1 MKLRKTEY
9 LTCKEGPYLLR
20 YIKKAGRIFNKT
32 ANLLNKSNAGV
43 IKLNARAVDDL
54 IQIQIESHLIQSNL
68 LWHYFQKT
76 PQEIGF
82 KKTTFSQGNE
92 QLHELR
98 LRHAGVA
105 Q

>member
-1 MKLRKTEY
+1 MKLKKTNY
-9 LTCKEGPYLLR
+9 LTCKEGPYLLI

-32 ANLLNKSNAGV
+32 ASLLNKLNAGV

-54 IQIQIESHLIQSNL
+54 IKIKIESHLIQSDL

-76 PQEIGF
+76 PEQIGF
-82 KKTTFSQGNE
+82 KKTTYCQRIR
-92 QLHELR
+92 QLHKLR
-98 LRHAGVA
+98 ARPAGSA

>member
-1 MKLRKTEY
+1 MRLRKTTY
-9 LTCKEGPYLLR
+9 LTCKEGPYLLI

-32 ANLLNKSNAGV
+32 AKLLSKSNAGV

-54 IQIQIESHLIQSNL
+54 IKIKIESHLIQSDL

-76 PQEIGF
+76 PEEIGF
-82 KKTTFSQGNE
+82 KKTTYCQRLK
-92 QLHELR
+92 QLHKLR
-98 LRHAGVA
+98 AKHAGAA